1 MSKIKD
7 ISVKFKFSKNVK
19 RCGLLISYD
28 EKKHPVIYV
37 GNENKNVY
45 LKKFCG
51 RFDLDKFLAEAVILR
66 MCANKATTMNTVR
79 SIYNNIVA
87 FVQDEESEKHEIM

>member
-1 MSKIKD
+1 MKKLDEI
-7 ISVKFKFSKNVK
+7 VQNRKFSKNVQK
-19 RCGLLISYD
+19 CGLLISYD

-37 GNENKNVY
+37 GNEDKSVF

-66 MCANKATTMNTVR
+66 MSVKKATTMNMVR

-87 FVQDEESEKHEIM
+87 FVNDKESDKHEIL

>member
-1 MSKIKD
+1 MTKLGD
-7 ISVKFKFSKNVK
+7 ISVKYKFSRNVK
-19 RCGLLISYD
+19 RCGLLIAYD
-28 EKKHPVIYV
+28 EKKHPVIYI
-37 GNENKNVY
+37 GNDDRNVY

-79 SIYNNIVA
+79 SVYNNIVA
-87 FVQDEESEKHEIM
+87 FVRDGKSDKHEIL